1 MADLPLNLILDSER
15 TSIAQKVIYSK
26 IVPTCCLDFMSFIT
40 ITNLRKATL
49 ASSMWQSIPSEAV
62 RVGAVGRE
70 RNLAQTNTHFV
81 QECGGISPDKRNSF
95 LFQFH
100 NKVPG
105 FN

>member
-1 MADLPLNLILDSER
+1 
-15 TSIAQKVIYSK
+15 
-26 IVPTCCLDFMSFIT
+26 
-40 ITNLRKATL
+40 
-49 ASSMWQSIPSEAV
+49 MWQSTPSEAV